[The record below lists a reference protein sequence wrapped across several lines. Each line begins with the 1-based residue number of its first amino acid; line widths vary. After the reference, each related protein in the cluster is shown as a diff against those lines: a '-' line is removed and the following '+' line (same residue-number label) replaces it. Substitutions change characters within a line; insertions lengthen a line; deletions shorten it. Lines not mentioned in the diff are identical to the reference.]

1 MRHGVAGKKF
11 GRNQK
16 LREATVRDLVKAVLI
31 NFTIRT
37 TRVKAGE
44 ALKLVDKMITLGK
57 KNTLATKRRAFAIL
71 CDHALVSDL
80 FTRIAPLFANRH
92 GGYTRII
99 KLSINRQGD
108 NAEMVIL
115 ELTEK
120 PAVAEAVDAAKA
132 QKAAKP
138 SKPGDKKAEDAV
150 IVSDKKPKAEK
161 PAASSRKSADKQ
173 EPKEKKPA
181 AKKA

>member
-31 NFTIRT
+31 NFSIQT
-37 TRVKAGE
+37 TKVKAGE
-44 ALKLVDKMITLGK
+44 ARKLVDRMITLGK

-71 CDHALVSDL
+71 CDHGLVSDL
-80 FTRIAPLFANRH
+80 FNKVAPLFVNRH

-99 KLSINRQGD
+99 KLAVNRQGD
-108 NAEMVIL
+108 NAQMVIL

-120 PAVAEAVDAAKA
+120 PAVAEPSDTAKA
-132 QKAAKP
+132 KK
-138 SKPGDKKAEDAV
+138 SGKSDEKKAEDAV
-150 IVSDKKPKAEK
+150 IVAEQKPKARK
-161 PAASSRKSADKQ
+161 PAASSRKPADKV
-173 EPKEKKPA
+173 EPKEKKSPV
-181 AKKA
+181 KKV

>member
-16 LREATVRDLVKAVLI
+16 LREATLRDLVKAVLI
-31 NFTIRT
+31 NFSIRT

-44 ALKLVDKMITLGK
+44 ARKLVDRMITLGK
-57 KNTLATKRRAFAIL
+57 KNTLATKRRAFALL
-71 CDHALVSDL
+71 CDHGLVSDL
-80 FTRIAPLFANRH
+80 FNKVAPLFVNRH

-99 KLSINRQGD
+99 KLAVNRQGD

-120 PAVAEAVDAAKA
+120 PVVAEAPSAAAKD
-132 QKAAKP
+132 KKSAKP
-138 SKPGDKKAEDAV
+138 EVKKAEDAV
-150 IVSDKKPKAEK
+150 IVADKKPKAKK
-161 PAASSRKSADKQ
+161 PAASPRKSAEKA
-173 EPKEKKPA
+173 EPKEKKST